1 MQYALDPIAAEALLF
16 LEDICAR
23 HRLSFDESVG
33 VPLLAEGTRVE
44 TMWRTLQEAST
55 RSQKRQL
62 YILFINQRETE
73 TSENTE
79 LNYKTLDFFSMPH
92 DMRFSLNPLGRDF
105 LFVINGTQASFFLKK
120 NEGVGRARKVPA
132 DLALGLFHKG
142 FLKSEFHRQTDA
154 DVSIPLDYFLTEL
167 KASEVAATYPYAH
180 TQGELNADEY
190 AALLHYEKW
199 LASYCEG
206 LEYAGSPYCYWALG
220 STLFFRLSAYEKI
233 RGFPNVRAGE
243 DFHFLSKLRKQGLIT
258 RLKEPV
264 LEIRGRHSD
273 RVPFGTGKALENMKE
288 NKKTYALY
296 PKQIFEDLKRVLM
309 ALNALAEHKE
319 LEKFFSDLDSK
330 SQEFFK
336 SHSEVFGK
344 ILSQGSPVEQ
354 KRKLLNE
361 SFDALATLRWINSR
375 L

>member
-1 MQYALDPIAAEALLF
+1 MQYPLDPIAAEALVF
-16 LEDICAR
+16 LEDICTR
-23 HRLSFDESVG
+23 HRLSFNESVG

-44 TMWRTLQEAST
+44 QMWQSLQEAAAHT
-55 RSQKRQL
+55 AKRQL
-62 YILFINQRETE
+62 YILFVNQREAE
-73 TSENTE
+73 SPENIE
-79 LNYKTLDFFSMPH
+79 LNYKTLDFFSVPH
-92 DMRFSLNPLGRDF
+92 DLKFSLNPLGRDF
-105 LFVINGTQASFFLKK
+105 LFVINGTLTPFFLKK

-142 FLKSEFHRQTDA
+142 ILKSEFHRQTDA
-154 DVSIPLDYFLTEL
+154 DVSVPLEYFSTEL
-167 KASEVAATYPYAH
+167 KASEVAATYPYTH
-180 TQGELNADEY
+180 TQGELNEEEY

-220 STLFFRLSAYEKI
+220 STLFFRLNAYEKI

-258 RLKEPV
+258 RLKNPV

-296 PKQIFEDLKRVLM
+296 PKKIFEDLKSVLN

-319 LEKFFSDLDSK
+319 LERFFSALDSK
-330 SQEFFK
+330 SQDFFK
-336 SHSEVFGK
+336 PFTEVFTK
-344 ILSQGSPVEQ
+344 ILSQGSSSEQ

-361 SFDALATLRWINSR
+361 NFDALATLRWINSR